1 MALVYKTINLWAFRD
16 NNVHIL
22 CFAGENLGKEIRFKL
37 INADG
42 SVLELNSSDKVN
54 FYWHPEGYNQSH
66 YIEGLIQTNESG
78 IVSIPVT
85 KEICS
90 VSGRISCVLEV
101 NRAGT
106 TTKFGS
112 INIDITD
119 GVGSID
125 ISNLNSAE
133 YDLIMTMQGNIG
145 LLQKKLNDLALNN
158 DPNVEIVEAKGVSST
173 LKNKIANY
181 DTFAMFP
188 NQAINCIKNS
198 KNFINT
204 DNWESVNTGTLTA
217 TGYSLK
223 AVSEDNFGIYG
234 SLEKDL
240 SINYNKTIMVKAR
253 VRCISGTSC
262 TVKPCW
268 RKNTNGVLIAPEYI
282 AAGNMDVSTANNSV
296 SWNLPTGKRW
306 RDIWFIAFDGGSNTS
321 INQIGL
327 FITSGTTV
335 EIGHF
340 ECYYS
345 QDSGLTNGE
354 IEGLVSD
361 VFQNEVDISNL
372 QTTVN
377 GTKDSA
383 GLKAR
388 MTAAEGNITALQATV
403 NGSASTSGTVKNQIA
418 TAKAEI
424 IQGNINPLAERV
436 KATENHVSTLQT
448 EVSTLNTYSTQIGEI
463 TDVTGGLIAGF
474 VNANTGILGTG
485 GNYQRTDYI
494 PVSSNAVVYYSGRI
508 MGWAGVAGFDKN
520 KKYVAAILKNDD
532 NVAKSYDKHLLNI
545 PDNVKY
551 IIATTLA
558 KSFGLEIITH
568 KKIVDF
574 KIEPDSNIIP
584 NLNHFAVFKS
594 FSAIGDSITEGLYPS
609 TFNEDGSVK
618 KWATNKSFSWV
629 RYLGALTGASNYNY
643 GVSGATAKTWYT
655 NQYGYSMMVNNNK
668 RTQAYIIGLGVN
680 DTISADYPI
689 GSIADV
695 DFNDCLNNAETFIGC
710 YAKIIQSVISLN
722 PTAKIFC
729 LIPPNISASTAS
741 KYDALKTL
749 IADEHF
755 VGTVFCVDLSSQDY
769 KGFYQTDAVTKFK
782 FGVHYSAPGY
792 AQLAKILL
800 YALSK
805 TMIDNSQYFNQISEI
820 VYDN

>member
-1 MALVYKTINLWAFRD
+1 MSLIAENSMQIDVNNSGINNAVAVQGDHIGRKIKITLLSQGEVVDLTNCTATVKCSANGKTIAVNSCD
-16 NNVHIL
+16 
-22 CFAGENLGKEIRFKL
+22 
-37 INADG
+37 INANVVTVELTKTMLAFVG
-42 SVLELNSSDKVN
+42 KIKMQVSVTD
-54 FYWHPEGYNQSH
+54 
-66 YIEGLIQTNESG
+66 SG
-78 IVSIPVT
+78 GAVISTPIIYLIVSESISTTPVEQT
-85 KEICS
+85 PDFSILADLT
-90 VSGRISCVLEV
+90 GRIMAV
-101 NRAGT
+101 
-106 TTKFGS
+106 
-112 INIDITD
+112 
-119 GVGSID
+119 
-125 ISNLNSAE
+125 
-133 YDLIMTMQGNIG
+133 
-145 LLQKKLNDLALNN
+145 LNDPA
-158 DPNVEIVEAKGVSST
+158 VG
-173 LKNKIANY
+173 
-181 DTFAMFP
+181 DTEVKDAR
-188 NQAINCIKNS
+188 
-198 KNFINT
+198 
-204 DNWESVNTGTLTA
+204 G
-217 TGYSLK
+217 GYTVLGDRLK
-223 AVSEDNFGIYG
+223 AVDNATAEIINTLGKHTHTKNIYTAANWSLYNGITMTPHADGGYVSFNG
-234 SLEKDL
+234 TANTSSQTFLLSLDE
-240 SINYNKTIMVKAR
+240 SIKLDSNKATFALAKIRLRAVGANVTVSFRDDAFFNSTNVIATNAQTITGTWITDKLTDGEWRTIWVVTGGDKTITKLGIQPLPA
-253 VRCISGTSC
+253 TSDYE
-262 TVKPCW
+262 
-268 RKNTNGVLIAPEYI
+268 LQ
-282 AAGNMDVSTANNSV
+282 VSSV
-296 SWNLPTGKRW
+296 
-306 RDIWFIAFDGGSNTS
+306 D
-321 INQIGL
+321 
-327 FITSGTTV
+327 
-335 EIGHF
+335 
-340 ECYYS
+340 CYYS
-345 QDSGLTNGE
+345 GDGA
-354 IEGLVSD
+354 
-361 VFQNEVDISNL
+361 EVADIITRL
-372 QTTVN
+372 
-377 GTKDSA
+377 A
-383 GLKAR
+383 
-388 MTAAEGNITALQATV
+388 AAEGNISSLQNSVKANADNITSLQTTTSENTANISDLQATV

-418 TAKAEI
+418 TAKTEVVEESV
-424 IQGNINPLAERV
+424 NPLAERV